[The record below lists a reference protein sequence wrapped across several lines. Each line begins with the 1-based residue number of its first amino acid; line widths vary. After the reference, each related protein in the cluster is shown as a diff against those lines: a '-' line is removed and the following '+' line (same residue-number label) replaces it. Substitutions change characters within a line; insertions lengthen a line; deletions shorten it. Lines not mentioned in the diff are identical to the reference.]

1 MVNETMYDYGSRAS
15 VIREIFEYGKRRAAE
30 IGAENVF
37 DFSIG
42 NPSVPAPD
50 TVTKALEKLLAEGD
64 PVFLHGYTSAVGDPG
79 TRKAIAD
86 SINRKYNA
94 GVTPDRIYMTCGAAG
109 ALSSCLKAVITSPE
123 DEIIA
128 FTPFFPEY
136 TVFTRANG
144 GKLVQVESRDGDFQ
158 IDLEKLDKAM
168 NPHVQALIVNSPNN
182 PSGVIY
188 TEETIRNL
196 AAYLEKKQAEY
207 GHEIYLISDEPYRE
221 LVYDGLKVP
230 YVTNY
235 YDNSMVCYSYSKA
248 LSLPGERIGFAL
260 VGPKM
265 KDAGK
270 VYAAICGAGRA
281 LGYVCAPSL
290 FQFLVRDCVDEVSDI
305 SIYKRNRDLL
315 NESLTAYGYTC
326 VRPDGAFYLFM
337 KSPEPDANAFCE
349 KAKKHELLFVPCDG
363 FGTPG
368 YVRISY
374 CVQTEQIERAL
385 PAFKALAE
393 EYGLMK

>member
-1 MVNETMYDYGSRAS
+1 MINEEMYGYGSAPS
-15 VIREIFEYGKRRAAE
+15 VIREIFEYGKKRAAE

-42 NPSVPAPD
+42 NPSVPAPE
-50 TVTKALEKLLAEGD
+50 TVKEALLKMIGEGD
-64 PVFLHGYTSAVGDPG
+64 PVQLHGYTSAAGDMG

-86 SINRKYNA
+86 SLNRKYDA
-94 GVTPDRIYMTCGAAG
+94 GVKPEWIYMTCGAAG
-109 ALSSCLKAVITSPE
+109 ALSSCLKAVIAGPE

-136 TVFTRANG
+136 RVFTKANG
-144 GKLVQVESRDGDFQ
+144 GKLVEVESRDGDFQ
-158 IDLEKLDKAM
+158 IDIEKLDAKM
-168 NPHVQALIVNSPNN
+168 SPHTQALILNSPNN

-188 TEETIRNL
+188 TEESIL
-196 AAYLEKKQAEY
+196 ALTAYLEKKQEEY
-207 GHEIYLISDEPYRE
+207 GHDIYLISDEPYRE
-221 LVYDGLKVP
+221 LVYDDLKVP
-230 YVTNY
+230 YITRY

-260 VGPKM
+260 VNPKM
-265 KDAGK
+265 KEGAK
-270 VYAAICGAGRA
+270 MYAAVCGAGRA

-290 FQFLVRDCVDEVSDI
+290 FQFLIRECVDEVADI
-305 SIYKRNRDLL
+305 SIYKKNRDLL
-315 NESLTAYGYTC
+315 YDNLTKFGFTC

-337 KSPEPDANAFCE
+337 KTPEPDAAAFCE
-349 KAKKHELLFVPCDG
+349 KAKEQEILMVPCDG

-385 PAFKALAE
+385 PAFKRLAE
-393 EYGLMK
+393 SYQA